1 MKQTLLSQST
11 PSAPMSTDS
20 LDVVRKRKHLR
31 LPKSVLI
38 DSTFFLPALLLFT
51 VVIVYPVVSS
61 FYYAFTNWNGVDVYP
76 HFIGLTNFETLLR
89 DIEARTALLNTLIF
103 TVVVCVIQNI
113 FALTLALALDRTT
126 GLFGRISA
134 FLRVLFLLPVV
145 ISPLAVGYLFSYVFN
160 PDFGLVNTAFAQLH
174 LSGLEHDWLG
184 DPRLALGAVITGQLW
199 QYVGYNMVI
208 YLAGLQTVPVTLY
221 EAASLDGVSPWQ
233 RFSAITWPLIAP
245 ATTIS
250 ILLTLLGGLKVFDV
264 IVSMTGGGPG
274 YATESIVLRIEREG
288 FQFAHFGYASA
299 MSLVL
304 SIGLFIVTIVAL
316 TILRRRELVS

>member
-1 MKQTLLSQST
+1 MKQTLLSQDIPPT
-11 PSAPMSTDS
+11 PLPTTRAER
-20 LDVVRKRKHLR
+20 VHKRR
-31 LPKSVLI
+31 YLPKGILV
-38 DSTFFLPALLLFT
+38 DSTFILPAFLLFT
-51 VVIVYPVVSS
+51 VVIIYPVVSS
-61 FYYAFTNWNGVDVYP
+61 FYYAFTNWNGVDTSP
-76 HFIGLTNFETLLR
+76 HWIGMTNFVTLLHDKEVR
-89 DIEARTALLNTLIF
+89 IALVNTLVF
-103 TVVVCVIQNI
+103 TIVVCVIQNI
-113 FALTLALALDRTT
+113 FALTLALALDRAT
-126 GLFGRISA
+126 GLFGRISEL
-134 FLRVLFLLPVV
+134 LRVLFLLPVV
-145 ISPLAVGYLFSYVFN
+145 VSPLAIGYLFSYVFN
-160 PDFGLVNTAFAQLH
+160 ANFGLVNTVLAQLH

-208 YLAGLQTVPVTLY
+208 FLAGLQTVPVTLY
-221 EAASLDGVSPWQ
+221 EAASLDGVTPWQ

-316 TILRRRELVS
+316 TILRRRELVA